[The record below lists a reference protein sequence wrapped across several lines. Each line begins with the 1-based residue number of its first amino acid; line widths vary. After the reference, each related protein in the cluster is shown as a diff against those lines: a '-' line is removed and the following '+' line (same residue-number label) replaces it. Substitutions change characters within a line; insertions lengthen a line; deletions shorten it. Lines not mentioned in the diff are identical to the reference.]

1 MSPRQVQARELLV
14 RIDRLGRSGVGRQPE
29 EQLRAA
35 IRAGTLAPGSDL
47 RSGRALAEDLAVSR
61 GVVVRAVL

>member
-14 RIDRLGRSGVGRQPE
+14 RIDRFGRSGVGRQLE

-35 IRAGTLAPGSDL
+35 ISADTLAPGSDL
-47 RSGRALAEDLAVSR
+47 PSGRALAEDLAVSR